1 MDTDH
6 SVSDVFLEL
15 RNDPQNQACID
26 CGSPEV
32 VFASISH
39 SCFICPRC
47 ADAHLRLG
55 KEVSFIK
62 SLSSES
68 WSLKQLKLMTV
79 GGNSELKAFFEI
91 YGIPAAAPPE
101 YKYNTVAAK
110 FYRDR
115 LLSVAEGRNFDVPQ
129 PTPQQGLAMFRS
141 IASAPEPEA
150 SSGGIS
156 GFFYSAYS
164 TVTSAASGVASRV
177 KDFTQD
183 PMVKQWEERAKSA
196 LDTAGSVVKSGA
208 EWTME
213 KGRIITDDPTV
224 QSAVSSVKST
234 ASSAASKVGEFASES
249 YQSITSNPRVQE
261 ASEGAKKKLAELEQK
276 VSHEAS
282 SLYYRFSG
290 SSTEERPNTPPEY
303 R

>member
-1 MDTDH
+1 MVSNH
-6 SVSDVFLEL
+6 SVSDVFVEL

-32 VFASISH
+32 IFASVSYG
-39 SCFICPRC
+39 SFICPRC

-62 SLSSES
+62 PLASDS

-79 GGNSELKAFFEI
+79 GGNSELKAFSEI

-115 LLSVAEGRNFDVPQ
+115 LLSIAEGRNFDVPQ
-129 PTPQQGLAMFRS
+129 PTPQEGLAMFGRL
-141 IASAPEPEA
+141 AFAPEPEA
-150 SSGGIS
+150 PSGIS
-156 GFFYSAYS
+156 GFFSSAYN
-164 TVTSAASGVASRV
+164 TVRSAASDVASKV
-177 KDFTQD
+177 QDFTQD

-213 KGRIITDDPTV
+213 KGRIITDNPTV
-224 QSAVSSVKST
+224 QSAVSTVKST
-234 ASSAASKVGEFASES
+234 ASSAASRVGEFASES
-249 YQSITSNPRVQE
+249 YQSFTSNPHVHE

-276 VSHEAS
+276 LSHEAS
-282 SLYYRFSG
+282 SLYSHFSG
-290 SSTEERPNTPPEY
+290 SSSEARPNTPPEY